1 MSEGCQRNWGPT
13 RSADI
18 NILQRSD
25 YFTDRCS
32 FGLACGVLRLWCGGH
47 LCCDSMVLLLLIG
60 TINILESINLNPK
73 LWALI
78 VRQLHEVL
86 AVLAFTDRNQR
97 NNHNS
102 KPLFLG
108 KGGCGVWT
116 SITCTIVFFLL
127 GNIWVKSGYSS

>member
-60 TINILESINLNPK
+60 PINILESINLNPK

-78 VRQLHEVL
+78 VRQLHEVM
-86 AVLAFTDRNQR
+86 AVLAFTDRNHR
-97 NNHNS
+97 IVTIPNHS
-102 KPLFLG
+102 F
-108 KGGCGVWT
+108 WT
-116 SITCTIVFFLL
+116 RAAAAFGPPSHALSCFSCSET
-127 GNIWVKSGYSS
+127 SG